1 MFSNDFITLLNTIVQ
16 DGQKIDLVAS
26 FLRMMIKDNSN
37 LNPLTYSDFP
47 KSEKEEVFQNLVQE
61 VRIMIPE
68 DFTEEVN
75 LENIATI

>member
-75 LENIATI
+75 LENIVTI

>member
-61 VRIMIPE
+61 VRMMIPE

>member
-47 KSEKEEVFQNLVQE
+47 KSEKEEVF
-61 VRIMIPE
+61 
-68 DFTEEVN
+68 
-75 LENIATI
+75 